1 MLIPHNAN
9 PRERQLNRDHD
20 VKDAR
25 HQKPDGEE
33 LKRMLAEIEKIQKT
47 VRLKPPE
54 NMITENDL
62 YDENGMPK

>member
-1 MLIPHNAN
+1 
-9 PRERQLNRDHD
+9 LNRDHD